1 MLTTCASRTEHGR
14 PYLGR
19 GLTARAACLG
29 ALLTQRPRMDARVW
43 TSRLRGACHRSLS
56 CVLCCV
62 VGWGGRR
69 RRNVRDACELEQER
83 ARTLHPYD
91 HSNFSRAMLEGLFHE
106 IPLPRASCAAGARIL
121 L

>member
-29 ALLTQRPRMDARVW
+29 ALLTQRPRMDACFW

-62 VGWGGRR
+62 VGWGGRGGGVYGTR
-69 RRNVRDACELEQER
+69 AHASSNRNAR
-83 ARTLHPYD
+83 ARYTHTTIATLAEP
-91 HSNFSRAMLEGLFHE
+91 
-106 IPLPRASCAAGARIL
+106 C
-121 L
+121 